1 MDYGARLLDSFR
13 ATLVEGNWRTADEII
28 ANASDADAV
37 VCIGSLQSFDR
48 RVISSLPKCRI
59 LASLGIAY
67 EQIDIQAA
75 NEHGIVVTNTP
86 DYCIDEVS
94 GRAVAFMLALGHKLF
109 QFDKVVRESQA
120 WFVPPNRKAVMD
132 IAYPLFRM
140 RDQTLGIVGLG
151 RLGLTTAEKARG
163 LGMRVIGYDPYV
175 LNRATVN
182 RQVPLVNFDN
192 LLEESDFISIHAPL
206 TDQTR
211 NMFGYEEFKKMK
223 RTSFII
229 NTARGE
235 LVDQSALIQALD
247 EGLIAGAGLD
257 VTIDEPIATDNPLL
271 AMSNVILTGHSG
283 WYSTAADSMP
293 EFWGKPMAQVA
304 MALEGNWPTYAVNL
318 QIKDKWLGKWGY
330 SGKTPLTDL

>member
-1 MDYGARLLDSFR
+1 
-13 ATLVEGNWRTADEII
+13 
-28 ANASDADAV
+28 
-37 VCIGSLQSFDR
+37 
-48 RVISSLPKCRI
+48 
-59 LASLGIAY
+59 
-67 EQIDIQAA
+67 
-75 NEHGIVVTNTP
+75 
-86 DYCIDEVS
+86 
-94 GRAVAFMLALGHKLF
+94 
-109 QFDKVVRESQA
+109 
-120 WFVPPNRKAVMD
+120 
-132 IAYPLFRM
+132 
-140 RDQTLGIVGLG
+140 
-151 RLGLTTAEKARG
+151 
-163 LGMRVIGYDPYV
+163 MRVIGYDPYV